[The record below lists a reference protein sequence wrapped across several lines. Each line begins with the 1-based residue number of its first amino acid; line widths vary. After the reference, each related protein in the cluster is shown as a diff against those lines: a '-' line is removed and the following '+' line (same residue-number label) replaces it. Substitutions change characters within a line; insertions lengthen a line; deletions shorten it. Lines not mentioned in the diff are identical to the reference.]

1 MRLALAALLACSL
14 AACGSTGSGSYA
26 NDVTGTLVV
35 DGTTREYVIHVPPS
49 YQRAHAA
56 PLVLDLHGGVGTPE
70 GIRRITGMDPIADH
84 NGFIVVYPRG
94 IGGHWNDG
102 RSERLN
108 SEADVHFISALIDKL
123 ERDYSIDPKRI
134 DATGISNG
142 GVLAFRLAC
151 EIDDRIAAVA
161 SVAGSMASA
170 LAARCHPASPVSVI
184 MINGLQDPLVPYG
197 GGMVGGWTANAGPVL
212 SVAQAIALWTSLDQ
226 CSAQPIVRRLPDAVP
241 DDGTHTTEADYE
253 SCRAGSSVELFTIDG
268 GGHTWP
274 GGPQY
279 LPAFLI
285 GKTSHDFNASETIW
299 QFFAAHPK
307 A

>member
-108 SEADVHFISALIDKL
+108 S
-123 ERDYSIDPKRI
+123 
-134 DATGISNG
+134 
-142 GVLAFRLAC
+142 
-151 EIDDRIAAVA
+151 
-161 SVAGSMASA
+161 
-170 LAARCHPASPVSVI
+170 
-184 MINGLQDPLVPYG
+184 
-197 GGMVGGWTANAGPVL
+197 
-212 SVAQAIALWTSLDQ
+212 
-226 CSAQPIVRRLPDAVP
+226 
-241 DDGTHTTEADYE
+241 
-253 SCRAGSSVELFTIDG
+253 
-268 GGHTWP
+268 
-274 GGPQY
+274 
-279 LPAFLI
+279 
-285 GKTSHDFNASETIW
+285 
-299 QFFAAHPK
+299 
-307 A
+307 